1 MEGALREGSDAD
13 PPYSMHRA
21 IMFHGIVVVVA
32 ATLINLMEGRQVR
45 RSADELAH
53 AHREFVAGH
62 EMGVSERQSPT
73 TREWRRGPR
82 SDRRGACALE
92 ANRGPSLVLRV
103 SCNRH
108 GHWQLSLLGLGAQFF
123 NFL

>member
-1 MEGALREGSDAD
+1 MAIIGAASLILLPVALELAIEFTRNANASPAMLWASSNLIGVVFVLVEGALREGSDAD

-62 EMGVSERQSPT
+62 EMVIGEVP
-73 TREWRRGPR
+73 
-82 SDRRGACALE
+82 AL
-92 ANRGPSLVLRV
+92 
-103 SCNRH
+103 
-108 GHWQLSLLGLGAQFF
+108 
-123 NFL
+123 